1 MKKKTVLSL
10 VIAQALFLAACSASP
25 DSTDTNGSGQ
35 EEDQTQETVNQLD
48 EDEVT
53 TIEEQVDADYYRPVI
68 TEDGTYAPSQNRGIT
83 RSLNSSVNM
92 RMFEIDLMR
101 HSQTYFPTDD
111 HFFQEGQYLSSDLVS
126 NWLRREQLPQENE
139 NAKEGEEA
147 ETEEVE
153 EIDEQMQGLNPPENN
168 SENSEDRVPNVLN
181 SILEQNFYV
190 QTENGLELAGV
201 SIGLALNSVDYYQLE
216 QFEATYEQEIP
227 REKVLEEGQ
236 RMGEEV
242 ASRIRN
248 IEGLENVPVMIGLYE
263 QSTQDDLAPGTFI
276 AEGLVEEGES
286 TVSDWTMINED
297 RIVFPL
303 EGMQSA
309 EGNNFANFRSE
320 VEGFFPN
327 VSGVTGLGHYIED
340 QLMNLEITITTQFY
354 GKGEIIAFTQFLN
367 EAGKTYLPGNVS
379 TQINVESLNGMESYL
394 NREADQED
402 YEVYIFN

>member
-10 VIAQALFLAACSASP
+10 MIAQALFLAACDT
-25 DSTDTNGSGQ
+25 DSNGTGSSELEPG
-35 EEDQTQETVNQLD
+35 ENQTEETVNQLD
-48 EDEVT
+48 EDEAT

-68 TEDGTYAPSQNRGIT
+68 TEDGTYAPSENRGVT
-83 RSLNSSVNM
+83 LRLNSNVNI
-92 RMFEIDLMR
+92 RTFEIDLMR
-101 HSQTYFPTDD
+101 HSQSYFPTDD
-111 HFFQEGQYLSSDLVS
+111 HFFQEGQYLSSELVS
-126 NWLRREQLPQENE
+126 NWLKRETVPQEIE
-139 NAKEGEEA
+139 EGEE
-147 ETEEVE
+147 EEVE
-153 EIDEQMQGLNPPENN
+153 EIDEQMQGLNPPQVTEDPT
-168 SENSEDRVPNVLN
+168 SPDRVPNILN

-190 QTENGLELAGV
+190 QTEEGLELSGV
-201 SIGLALNSVDYYQLE
+201 SIGLALNSVDYFKDAPFGNDMQ
-216 QFEATYEQEIP
+216 QEIP

-236 RMGEEV
+236 RMGNEV

-263 QSTQDDLAPGTFI
+263 QSTQDDLAAGTFI
-276 AEGLVEEGES
+276 AEGLVESGEDS
-286 TVSDWTMINED
+286 VSDWTPINED

-340 QLMNLEITITTQFY
+340 QLMNLEVTITTQFY

-402 YEVYIFN
+402 YDVYIFN

>member
-1 MKKKTVLSL
+1 MKKKSVLSL
-10 VIAQALFLAACSASP
+10 VIAQAVFLAACSAFP
-25 DSTDTNGSGQ
+25 DSTDPNGPGQ
-35 EEDQTQETVNQLD
+35 GESQTEEMVNQLD

-68 TEDGTYAPSQNRGIT
+68 TEEGTYAPSQNRGIT

-101 HSQTYFPTDD
+101 HSQTYFPTDN

-126 NWLRREQLPQENE
+126 SWLRREQLPQENE
-139 NAKEGEEA
+139 NEEDGEET
-147 ETEEVE
+147 TEPE
-153 EIDEQMQGLNPPENN
+153 EIDEQMQGLNPPEAD
-168 SENSEDRVPNVLN
+168 SEEGEERVPNVLN

-190 QTENGLELAGV
+190 QTDNGLELAGV
-201 SIGLALNSVDYYQLE
+201 SIGLALNSVDYYRLE
-216 QFEATYEQEIP
+216 QYGAVYQQDIS
-227 REKVLEEGQ
+227 REEVLEEGQ
-236 RMGEEV
+236 RIGEEV

-276 AEGLVEEGES
+276 AEGLVEDGEAS
-286 TVSDWTMINED
+286 VSDWTMINED

-320 VEGFFPN
+320 VESFFPN

-340 QLMNLEITITTQFY
+340 QLMNLEITVTTQFY

-367 EAGKTYLPGNVS
+367 EAGQTYLPGNVS

-402 YEVYIFN
+402 YDVYIFN